1 MPVGGERG
9 EGEMSE
15 ERLYIANAFSL
26 GMLETSPT
34 KEVLLRIKEIDVAMA
49 SEMLRSRQF
58 ISAVGHESTSQLM
71 TRLLGV
77 EVPFNRVPI
86 KLQKKDRL
94 IVFQLLTRLEEGK
107 VLSDEELRKLPYKFY
122 VVEVL

>member
-1 MPVGGERG
+1 
-9 EGEMSE
+9 MSE

-107 VLSDEELRKLPYKFY
+107 VLSDEELMRLPYKFY